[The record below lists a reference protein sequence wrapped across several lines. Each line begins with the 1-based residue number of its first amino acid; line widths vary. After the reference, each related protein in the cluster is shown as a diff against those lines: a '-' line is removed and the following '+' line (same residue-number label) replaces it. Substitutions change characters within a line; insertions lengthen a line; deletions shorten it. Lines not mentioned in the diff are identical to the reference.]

1 MIAMFDSGLGGLS
14 IWRAVAEA
22 LPGWPITYLADQAYA
37 PYGSRSRAE
46 ITRRTLL
53 AGNYLERQGAK
64 LLVVACNTATTVAV
78 KALRRELG
86 IPVVGVE
93 PAIKPAAA
101 ASRNGRIGVLATPAT
116 LASERV
122 RSLIE
127 LHADGVEVL
136 SQPGTGWVERV
147 EAGDLDSPH
156 TRKLVSEALAPLL
169 RERVDH
175 IVLGCTH
182 YPFLEPLIRELAGD
196 SVTLDNPARA
206 IARRVVSLL
215 GAAPAPR
222 SGASYRFI
230 TTSADA
236 ADMAARLPAM
246 IGAAYPVESHSLDVP
261 LRPPLVHRL

>member
-1 MIAMFDSGLGGLS
+1 MFDSGLGGLS
-14 IWRAVAEA
+14 IWRAVSKA
-22 LPGWPITYLADQAYA
+22 LPDWPITYLADQAYA

-46 ITRRTLL
+46 ITRRTLQ
-53 AGNYLERQGAK
+53 AGHFLEQQGAK

-78 KALRRELG
+78 KALRRELA
-86 IPVVGVE
+86 IPIVGVE

-116 LASERV
+116 LASDRV

-127 LHADGVEVL
+127 QHADGVAVL

-147 EAGDLDSPH
+147 EAGDLDSAH
-156 TRKLVSEALAPLL
+156 TRKVVSEALAPLL

-196 SVTLDNPARA
+196 GVTLDDPAHA
-206 IARRVVSLL
+206 IARRVRSLL
-215 GAAPAPR
+215 ADQAAPGRLPR
-222 SGASYRFI
+222 YRFI
-230 TTSADA
+230 TTSPDA
-236 ADMAARLPAM
+236 CDMAAHLPAM
-246 IGAAYPVESHSLDVP
+246 IGAAYPVESHP
-261 LRPPLVHRL
+261 LEQTPPSQPHRL